1 MYWKFSDVGKIDAGY
16 PRQLDKGFPGIPSN
30 ADAAFVWP
38 SDDQIYFLKGSNWD
52 GIPENPDS
60 SLQYSNGRTYFFKNG
75 HYYRLDNG

>member
-38 SDDQIYFLKGSNWD
+38 SDDQIYFLKGSNYQKFD
-52 GIPENPDS
+52 PDKKPHN
-60 SLQYSNGRTYFFKNG
+60 LKLGR
-75 HYYRLDNG
+75 DS